1 MISWFFG
8 QFDGQSRR
16 TPWQA
21 IRPRSAASGC
31 DLVSGGVT
39 SVAASSGWVW
49 HAGAPDVWGD
59 VSGSLLVGVGLGGQ
73 VGAGSARSRARAA
86 GRFRWSGRS
95 RRIRLLMTATGLTV
109 LFVPSATAT
118 FDYRYSLPCLVVLPI
133 ATGLTTTLGRKSYH
147 LVTEVTG
154 RVRETS

>member
-1 MISWFFG
+1 
-8 QFDGQSRR
+8 
-16 TPWQA
+16 
-21 IRPRSAASGC
+21 
-31 DLVSGGVT
+31 
-39 SVAASSGWVW
+39 
-49 HAGAPDVWGD
+49 
-59 VSGSLLVGVGLGGQ
+59 VGLGGQ

-95 RRIRLLMTATGLTV
+95 RRIRLLLTATGLTV

-133 ATGLTTTLGRKSYH
+133 ATGLTTTRGRKSYH